1 MRQRILFFFVSVLLV
16 VCYSCDR
23 TENKRN
29 ETGGKVLAE
38 VYNYKLYES
47 DLKSAMTEDMSKDD
61 SARFAQTYINSWVRE
76 MLLVHQA
83 EQNLGSDEKNVE
95 EQLRKYRNSLIIY
108 NYEQKLV
115 QQQLDTIVSEAE
127 IEKYYNEHPDDF
139 TLKNNIIK
147 VVYVKVDKKAPNVAK
162 LKNWIRSTKP
172 LDKTELEGY
181 CLQFAVNYYLDDQS
195 WLLFDDLLKE
205 VPIPTYNK
213 ELFLQNNRYVEV
225 SDTTHLYFVDIRGFM
240 IRDSKSPI
248 TFEKENIRS
257 IIINQR
263 KRDLIDRM
271 RNDIYNDA
279 INKKEIKINA
289 G

>member
-1 MRQRILFFFVSVLLV
+1 
-16 VCYSCDR
+16 
-23 TENKRN
+23 
-29 ETGGKVLAE
+29 
-38 VYNYKLYES
+38 
-47 DLKSAMTEDMSKDD
+47 
-61 SARFAQTYINSWVRE
+61 
-76 MLLVHQA
+76 
-83 EQNLGSDEKNVE
+83 
-95 EQLRKYRNSLIIY
+95 
-108 NYEQKLV
+108 
-115 QQQLDTIVSEAE
+115 
-127 IEKYYNEHPDDF
+127 
-139 TLKNNIIK
+139 
-147 VVYVKVDKKAPNVAK
+147 
-162 LKNWIRSTKP
+162 
-172 LDKTELEGY
+172 
-181 CLQFAVNYYLDDQS
+181 
-195 WLLFDDLLKE
+195 LFDDLLKE

-248 TFEKENIRS
+248 GFEKENIRS

>member
-1 MRQRILFFFVSVLLV
+1 
-16 VCYSCDR
+16 
-23 TENKRN
+23 
-29 ETGGKVLAE
+29 
-38 VYNYKLYES
+38 
-47 DLKSAMTEDMSKDD
+47 
-61 SARFAQTYINSWVRE
+61 
-76 MLLVHQA
+76 
-83 EQNLGSDEKNVE
+83 
-95 EQLRKYRNSLIIY
+95 
-108 NYEQKLV
+108 V

-139 TLKNNIIK
+139 TLKNSIIK

-162 LKNWIRSTKP
+162 LKNWIRSTK
-172 LDKTELEGY
+172 LQDKKELEGY

-248 TFEKENIRS
+248 GFEKENIRS

>member
-1 MRQRILFFFVSVLLV
+1 MRQRVLFLFVSVLVV

-23 TENKRN
+23 TESKQK
-29 ETGGKVLAE
+29 ETGGKILAE

-47 DLKSAMTEDMSKDD
+47 DLKAAMTEDMSKDD
-61 SARFAQTYINSWVRE
+61 STRFAQTYINSWVRE

-139 TLKNNIIK
+139 TLKNSIIK

-162 LKNWIRSTKP
+162 LKNWIRSTK
-172 LDKTELEGY
+172 LQDKKELEGY

-248 TFEKENIRS
+248 GFEKENIRS

>member
-1 MRQRILFFFVSVLLV
+1 MRQRILFLFVSVLLV

-23 TENKRN
+23 TENKQN
-29 ETGGKVLAE
+29 ETGGRVLAE

-76 MLLVHQA
+76 MLLVYQA

-115 QQQLDTIVSEAE
+115 QQQLDTIVSETE

-172 LDKTELEGY
+172 QDKKELEGY
-181 CLQFAVNYYLDDQS
+181 CMQFAANYFLDDQS

-248 TFEKENIRS
+248 GFEKENIRS

>member
-1 MRQRILFFFVSVLLV
+1 MRQRVLFLFVSVLVV

-23 TENKRN
+23 TESKQK
-29 ETGGKVLAE
+29 ETGGKILAE

-61 SARFAQTYINSWVRE
+61 STRFAQTYINSWVRE

-139 TLKNNIIK
+139 TLKNSIIK

-162 LKNWIRSTKP
+162 LKNWIRSTK
-172 LDKTELEGY
+172 LQDKKELEGY

-248 TFEKENIRS
+248 GFEKENIRS